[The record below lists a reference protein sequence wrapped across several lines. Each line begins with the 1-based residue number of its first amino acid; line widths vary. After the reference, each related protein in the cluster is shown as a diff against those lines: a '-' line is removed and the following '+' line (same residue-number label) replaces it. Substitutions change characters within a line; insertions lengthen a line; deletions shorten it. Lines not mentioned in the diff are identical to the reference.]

1 MNINKLQSDL
11 TIGEIVFFV
20 FDLKSS
26 LNVGS
31 QVTLKVIQCVIGNQQ
46 EIWANAHGTRENL

>member
-46 EIWANAHGTRENL
+46 EI